1 MTDSL
6 NDKDLIYE
14 GYRSNS
20 SSLTIADIYDRL
32 DMLGKKFE
40 LVNARLST
48 MDDAIAGLED
58 KVEDLWN
65 PVPPPID
72 LSKITRTYDRIMMM
86 SSDNPDLPTDIVHIK
101 SYEKMS
107 FRRQNPVLVWNCLVN
122 FKGFLWSFG
131 GRHSEKTIYKL
142 DSTCH
147 FQENRLK
154 LPRGYISHECVV
166 HNDYLYLCPDWDLS
180 TTCTK
185 LDYVSGKLLIGNSIQ
200 KFEPSLTNTY

>member
-1 MTDSL
+1 
-6 NDKDLIYE
+6 
-14 GYRSNS
+14 
-20 SSLTIADIYDRL
+20 
-32 DMLGKKFE
+32 
-40 LVNARLST
+40 
-48 MDDAIAGLED
+48 
-58 KVEDLWN
+58 
-65 PVPPPID
+65 
-72 LSKITRTYDRIMMM
+72 MMI
-86 SSDNPDLPTDIVHIK
+86 SSDNPDLPTDIIHIK
-101 SYEKMS
+101 SFEKMS

-131 GRHSEKTIYKL
+131 GRHSEKTVYKL

-185 LDYVSGKLLIGNSIQ
+185 LDYVSGKLLIGKKICFYNLLKLNQPMSSHSIL
-200 KFEPSLTNTY
+200 SVSYRH

>member
-1 MTDSL
+1 M
-6 NDKDLIYE
+6 I
-14 GYRSNS
+14 
-20 SSLTIADIYDRL
+20 
-32 DMLGKKFE
+32 
-40 LVNARLST
+40 
-48 MDDAIAGLED
+48 
-58 KVEDLWN
+58 
-65 PVPPPID
+65 
-72 LSKITRTYDRIMMM
+72 
-86 SSDNPDLPTDIVHIK
+86 SSDNPDLPTDIIHIK
-101 SYEKMS
+101 SFEKMS

-131 GRHSEKTIYKL
+131 GRHSEKTVYKL

-185 LDYVSGKLLIGNSIQ
+185 LDYVSGKLLIGKKICFYNLLKLNQPMSSHSILSVSCRHLS
-200 KFEPSLTNTY
+200 PPNVDWWWLVARIWRPRL